1 MDEISQVVELECK
14 GVYYLL
20 QGTKVVIAYLA
31 ERIVALADW
40 KHELSLKKEGES
52 SWAKIQE
59 VSKGNPVL
67 LNFPKE
73 MFEKTIPN
81 PNQSDGVDSYVSAFD
96 LYCHEHKLRYCKMPD
111 LNPDDDYL
119 PIAVPAQD
127 AGIHSEQI
135 KHFMKKKVEAG
146 EAKDKAYDEQIQ
158 EAKEEL
164 ANAKTDEERKA
175 ATEKLKGLVE
185 AKNENSEN
193 LKSSMEQMEK
203 DNVLEFSEYLKMGKG
218 TLFETDPKVA
228 LNQEQ
233 ICGMVK
239 EFMPYDCMYPIRDE
253 GTVPDSKEVYY
264 SQKSGEDS
272 IRTVQRTFKTDEDG
286 IVYSTYK
293 VVDPK
298 EPGNVRIFSDK
309 GISKEDWKEQL
320 PELLKEAGMMSNMP
334 TTAIRSKERLRKYVE
349 GLDGNFTKAPKED
362 VGQDINFSSEEAR
375 KYVEAVAIDNERRAA
390 YEESLFTTVTVPAS
404 AIMTDRE
411 QVLSLE
417 LTEGLF
423 KNVELVSMDKEE
435 AQVKIKADA
444 IYVLE
449 REGGKPISL
458 TGDDVIKS
466 LGKTAGE
473 EASKNLHKAASRK

>member
-20 QGTKVVIAYLA
+20 QGTKSVIAYLA
-31 ERIVALADW
+31 ERIVALSEWGKERA
-40 KHELSLKKEGES
+40 LKKEGNC
-52 SWAKIQE
+52 SWEKIQK
-59 VSKGNPVL
+59 VSEGNPVL

-73 MFEKTIPN
+73 MFEKTLPN
-81 PNQSDGVDSYVSAFD
+81 PDQSHGAEPYVSAFD
-96 LYCHEHKLRYCKMPD
+96 LYCHEHKLRYCTMPD
-111 LNPDDDYL
+111 LNPEDDYL

-146 EAKDKAYDEQIQ
+146 EAKDKAYDERIQ

-164 ANAKTDEERKA
+164 ANAKTEDEKKA
-175 ATEKLKGLVE
+175 ATEKLKGLEE
-185 AKNENSEN
+185 AKSENSEN
-193 LKSSMEQMEK
+193 LKSSKEQMEK
-203 DNVLEFSEYLKMGKG
+203 DNVLEFSEYLKMGKD
-218 TLFETDPKVA
+218 TLFETDPKAA

-253 GTVPDSKEVYY
+253 GTVPDSKEVFY

-298 EPGNVRIFSDK
+298 EPGNIRIFSDK

-320 PELLKEAGMMSNMP
+320 PELLKEAGMMSNVP
-334 TTAIRSKERLRKYVE
+334 TAAIRSKDRLRKYVE
-349 GLDGNFTKAPKED
+349 GLDGNFIKAPKETE
-362 VGQDINFSSEEAR
+362 GQEKGYSSEETK
-375 KYVEAVAIDNERRAA
+375 KYVEAVAFDNERRAA

-404 AIMTDRE
+404 AIMADGE

-417 LTEGLF
+417 LTEGLV
-423 KNVELVSMDKEE
+423 KNVDLVSMDKEE
-435 AQVKIKADA
+435 AQVKIKSDA
-444 IYVLE
+444 IYVLD
-449 REGGKPISL
+449 REGGKSISL
-458 TGDDVIKS
+458 TGGDVIKAI
-466 LGKTAGE
+466 GKSAGE
-473 EASKNLHKAASRK
+473 EASKNIHKSASRK